1 MSLLALSG
9 PLLGSRMIPE
19 LSESVS
25 LEDSAEQSADFWE
38 KIRADYKLKPD
49 YINLENG
56 YYNII
61 PQPTLEKMMTHA
73 QEVNYQGAYYMRR
86 KQWDNKQSMVDKLA
100 ETVGCEAR
108 NLIITRN
115 TTESLNTVIK
125 GFPWSEGDG
134 VIYAEQDYGAMRDM
148 FKQVSARFK
157 LEQTVVSVPNHP
169 DSDEAIVSLYEQA
182 IKSNTKLLMIC
193 HMINITGH
201 ILPVRK
207 ICDMAH
213 RYGVQV
219 MVDGA
224 HCIGHLDFSIAE
236 LNCDYYGSSL
246 HKWLA
251 APLGT
256 GLLYVRDEHIDVLW
270 PLFAESERDA
280 GDISRLNHT
289 GTHPVYHDLTIGDA
303 IDYYN
308 AIGARRKEDRLRFLN
323 TYWTK
328 QLEGHP
334 GIVWN
339 TPSNPQRYCAI
350 ANVGVQ
356 GITPRDLDGRRLEDY
371 RIYTVAIDSANVR
384 GCRITPNVYT
394 TTAELDTLVYAL
406 KTLAS

>member
-1 MSLLALSG
+1 
-9 PLLGSRMIPE
+9 
-19 LSESVS
+19 
-25 LEDSAEQSADFWE
+25 
-38 KIRADYKLKPD
+38 
-49 YINLENG
+49 
-56 YYNII
+56 
-61 PQPTLEKMMTHA
+61 
-73 QEVNYQGAYYMRR
+73 
-86 KQWDNKQSMVDKLA
+86 
-100 ETVGCEAR
+100 
-108 NLIITRN
+108 
-115 TTESLNTVIK
+115 
-125 GFPWSEGDG
+125 
-134 VIYAEQDYGAMRDM
+134 
-148 FKQVSARFK
+148 
-157 LEQTVVSVPNHP
+157 
-169 DSDEAIVSLYEQA
+169 
-182 IKSNTKLLMIC
+182 
-193 HMINITGH
+193 MINITGH

-356 GITPRDLDGRRLEDY
+356 GITPRDLAGRLLEDY